1 MSLLQRM
8 LKGATGGAVGL
19 GALVLGLVCSG
30 VAAVLVTAMGA
41 ALLPRLLAPLLEAG
55 MAPPALSA
63 AFASTYPWVWSGPV
77 LVVLVAVF
85 GRGLRYWMAGVVGV
99 ASMLL
104 WGSFAVVAMYLSL
117 FSQAAAI

>member
-30 VAAVLVTAMGA
+30 VTAVLVTAMGA

-63 AFASTYPWVWSGPV
+63 AFASAYPWVWSGPV
-77 LVVLVAVF
+77 LVVMVAGF
-85 GRGLRYWMAGVVGV
+85 GRGLRFWMAGVVGV

-117 FSQAAAI
+117 FVQAAAV

>member
-8 LKGATGGAVGL
+8 LKGATRGAVGL

-30 VAAVLVTAMGA
+30 VTAVLVTAMGA
-41 ALLPRLLAPLLEAG
+41 ALLPRLLAPLLGAG

-63 AFASTYPWVWSGPV
+63 AFASAYPWVWAGPV

-117 FSQAAAI
+117 FVQAAAV